1 MMHRS
6 NLPIQNMKT
15 LCKHVH
21 ILRKC
26 SINAR
31 APGGTESMR
40 VVQGSTVAAVPIL
53 ILLSRTVLP
62 MPHTMVSGKKESAA
76 QSSNESCV
84 SQESAVP
91 PPPPGPPLGW
101 NESAADD
108 LQDATHVPYTRCQA
122 KDCSCGPWERCL
134 VGTTDWR
141 DCLWRRSRRCMRSP
155 PKSNVRLAHL
165 RLVRRKLGSWREI
178 PISTPMGVLASQSG
192 AFSFLVAAAEW
203 DTDRAGHAQRTRKG
217 PFLKV
222 HEVALSLSILLDCSS
237 MTMRVSCALHWQ
249 LAVSYHMSMTLLLLT
264 GARRLVCIISCW
276 IHGLLT
282 HRYQKT

>member
-192 AFSFLVAAAEW
+192 AFSFLAGVRGQNVHHCRLGWSSASANAALK
-203 DTDRAGHAQRTRKG
+203 RACPSSPSQLPL
-217 PFLKV
+217 PFRPT
-222 HEVALSLSILLDCSS
+222 ALPSSSHNPPLLFPQSSRWLIYDNISILY
-237 MTMRVSCALHWQ
+237 T
-249 LAVSYHMSMTLLLLT
+249 
-264 GARRLVCIISCW
+264 
-276 IHGLLT
+276 
-282 HRYQKT
+282 

>member
-108 LQDATHVPYTRCQA
+108 LQDATHVPYTRCQITKKLVRWPRA
-122 KDCSCGPWERCL
+122 RPRVPEPPERTDGSL
-134 VGTTDWR
+134 VGSIRSWVV
-141 DCLWRRSRRCMRSP
+141 LW
-155 PKSNVRLAHL
+155 
-165 RLVRRKLGSWREI
+165 
-178 PISTPMGVLASQSG
+178 
-192 AFSFLVAAAEW
+192 
-203 DTDRAGHAQRTRKG
+203 
-217 PFLKV
+217 
-222 HEVALSLSILLDCSS
+222 
-237 MTMRVSCALHWQ
+237 
-249 LAVSYHMSMTLLLLT
+249 
-264 GARRLVCIISCW
+264 
-276 IHGLLT
+276 
-282 HRYQKT
+282 